1 MSFDEIPMKT
11 LLDTFDAVRASER
24 DDWLALAWTFSLI
37 GLLGIL
43 ALGFAR

>member
-24 DDWLALAWTFSLI
+24 DDWLALAFLPAMF
-37 GLLGIL
+37 GLLLIL
-43 ALGFAR
+43 AYGFAP